1 MYALKNG
8 EGPHRIHGLRSVT
21 AKRRN
26 IQKNF
31 NFYCF
36 SIKLLYLHID

>member
-21 AKRRN
+21 AKDGTFRK
-26 IQKNF
+26 I
-31 NFYCF
+31 
-36 SIKLLYLHID
+36 SIFIVFR